1 MLAVLVSMFMH
12 GSWLHL
18 AGNMWFLWI
27 FGNNVEE
34 AWGRLWYLLFYLAAG
49 IVAAVF
55 FVALNPHSTTPLV
68 GASGAIAGVLGSYL
82 VLYPGKPVL
91 SLVFIYIIP
100 VPAVLF
106 LGLWFLSQF
115 LLPSAGV
122 AWEAHVG
129 GFAFG
134 VLATLLVRGVLL
146 RRLANP
152 EA

>member
-1 MLAVLVSMFMH
+1 MKLLPNVS
-12 GSWLHL
+12 
-18 AGNMWFLWI
+18 I
-27 FGNNVEE
+27 RTV
-34 AWGRLWYLLFYLAAG
+34 
-49 IVAAVF
+49 
-55 FVALNPHSTTPLV
+55 PLV

-82 VLYPGKPVL
+82 VLYPDKPVL

-129 GFAFG
+129 GFVFG
-134 VLATLLVRGVLL
+134 VVVTLLFRALLL
-146 RRLANP
+146 RRLAHP
-152 EA
+152 GAFAFGR